1 MRVKVA
7 QSCLWLFPTPWTHGI
22 LQARILECVAVPF
35 SRGSSQPRDWTQV
48 SCIASEATREVVAWP
63 VEPQG
68 EAHQLNRGNGIGLD
82 QNYLFR
88 FFQNILLK
96 NPSELV
102 GQPSIESESEV
113 VKLCPTLWD
122 PMEYSRPGSSVH
134 GIFQA
139 RKLEWVA
146 ISLSRGSS
154 RPRGQTWVSHIVG
167 RRFTV
172 WVTREAHFL
181 EFKGRNMGCC
191 Y

>member
-1 MRVKVA
+1 MDPWNSPGQDTRVG
-7 QSCLWLFPTPWTHGI
+7 SCSLLQGIFPT
-22 LQARILECVAVPF
+22 Q
-35 SRGSSQPRDWTQV
+35 GSNPGLLRCRWSHKG
-48 SCIASEATREVVAWP
+48 SCGFTSWATR
-63 VEPQG
+63 
-68 EAHQLNRGNGIGLD
+68 EAHQLNRGNDIGFD

-88 FFQNILLK
+88 FFQNILPK
-96 NPSELV
+96 NPGELV
-102 GQPSIESESEV
+102 GQPNIEGESEV
-113 VKLCPTLWD
+113 VKLCPTLCD
-122 PMEYSRPGSSVH
+122 PMECSLPGSSVH

-154 RPRGQTWVSHIVG
+154 RPRGRTWVSHIVG

-191 Y
+191 C